1 MYHTS
6 NSVTVNSAK
15 FLSKAHEE
23 HIAQRGLLNAWARAT
38 CRSISAEEASL
49 VLGYTAK
56 SGGILIE
63 GDSLQSQFKPDKP
76 WKYDNQKVGPKY
88 RTPATDHGYDAIL
101 PAHPTDKSYWE
112 LENLKKVCYQINGH
126 PCLLITEGGFKAIA
140 GCSNDIPTV
149 GLIGVEMGLTGKKS
163 DTQSKRYL
171 VEFLEKCA
179 RAGIG
184 FIIIFDADAK
194 TNPNVRKAERKLCQ
208 QLVKFDVDVYTATG
222 AWEMG
227 VDGAN
232 KGMDDFIQNEGIE
245 AFRAILAKAK
255 LFDADS
261 DDESETPQTK
271 PPTPRQTARQ
281 LAEDYGHLWKFD
293 NETKS
298 WRIWNGKHWEPTDDG
313 NVETLVKSV
322 IDARSIAYKGFSYIA
337 DTIKLLTADLRV
349 KRWNMLERA
358 RYIAFD
364 NLVLDTE
371 TGKTLEHAPNMGFT
385 SCLPYVYKPYT
396 AESTDAIENLKT
408 NCPNIYQWMNT
419 AMQGDRKKIIKL
431 LAVVNGLLKFKFFD
445 LQMFVHLIGK
455 PGSGKGTFIRLLQ
468 KIVGRDNWKGCKLR
482 ALDDGSTMASIINKQ
497 LVSCPDE
504 RNASGVEAILSLT
517 GGDAIGYREVYKPAS
532 DAFFYG
538 LLIICS
544 NHPIFVGDTTGL
556 DRRLCLIHF
565 DNPLPT
571 VLRNSQI
578 EAAMDAE
585 ISQLI
590 TASLTLTDS
599 EASEAIRGSGTSQ
612 IAEFRMQE
620 WEMKIQTNS
629 VAAHFDDWL
638 IADPGASTP
647 TGKIY
652 EHYKN
657 WCSTG
662 LKAVSH
668 IKYPKILT
676 ELCNDY
682 LELTSVKWE
691 KQRGRSFFKGLRLR
705 SEGDLQ
711 TPTHSDLLQSGIPI
725 KGNDG
730 VCEENDGVCAGFV
743 RGSKALPVGN
753 YSEMTGFE
761 SQDFSEKSNLLE
773 SSEQQKH
780 FIENVEKPPQT
791 PSNPVKPQSAR
802 DSNPAQTP
810 STSNQTPSALAI
822 GQKVKVS
829 QKFSGRHQ
837 LRGKSAQ
844 IIKDLGSNLYQV
856 KFEGAGITVS
866 GHGKVKT
873 ANVASG
879 QLLTE
884 CECELIEFI
893 QTCEDAA
900 EALDIQK
907 ILTDCC
913 DRNEANRTKVWGELS
928 TAEQSKFK
936 SLITG

>member
-1 MYHTS
+1 MYCTT
-6 NSVTVNSAK
+6 NAVTVNSAK

-23 HIAQRGLLNAWARAT
+23 HIAQRGLLSDRARAT
-38 CRSISAEEASL
+38 CRTIGAEEASL
-49 VLGYTAK
+49 ILSTPAK

-63 GDSLQSQFKPDKP
+63 GDSLQSQFRPDKR
-76 WKYDNQKVGPKY
+76 WKVGNKLVPKY
-88 RTPATDHGYDAIL
+88 LTPKTDHGYDAIL
-101 PAHPTDKSYWE
+101 PTDPGLKDYWE
-112 LENLKKVCYQINGH
+112 PETLKKSCYQLNGH

-140 GCSNDIPTV
+140 GCDNNLPTM
-149 GLIGVEMGLTGKKS
+149 GLIGVEMGLSGKKS
-163 DTQSKRYL
+163 DTQNKRYL
-171 VEFLEKCA
+171 IESLEKYA
-179 RAGIG
+179 KAGIG
-184 FIIIFDADAK
+184 FIIVFDADAT
-194 TNPNVRKAERKLCQ
+194 TNPNIRRAQRTLGR
-208 QLVKFDVDVYTATG
+208 QLLKFDVPLYVATG
-222 AWEMG
+222 GWEMG
-227 VDGAN
+227 ENGAN

-261 DDESETPQTK
+261 DEDIEAPQTK

-293 NETKS
+293 NETKA

-313 NVETLVKSV
+313 NVETLIKSV
-322 IDARSIAYKGFSYIA
+322 IDARNIAYKGFSYIA

-364 NLVLDTE
+364 NLVLDTK
-371 TGKTLEHAPNMGFT
+371 TGKTLEHAPHMGFT

-396 AESTDAIENLKT
+396 ATSTDALENLKS
-408 NCPNIYQWMNT
+408 NCPNIYQWMST
-419 AMQGDRKKIIKL
+419 AMQSDRKKIIKL

-497 LVSCPDE
+497 LVACPDE

-517 GGDAIGYREVYKPAS
+517 GGDAIGYREVYKAAS

-590 TASLTLTDS
+590 TASLMLTDS
-599 EASEAIRGSGTSQ
+599 EASEAIRGSGINQ
-612 IAEFRMQE
+612 IAEFRLQE
-620 WEMKIQTNS
+620 WEMKRDTNS

-638 IADPGASTP
+638 IADPDATVT

-652 EHYKN
+652 EHYKD
-657 WCSTG
+657 WCGTT

-668 IKYPKILT
+668 IKYPKMLA

-691 KQRGRSFFKGLRLR
+691 RQRGRSFFKGLRLR
-705 SEGDLQ
+705 NEGDLQ
-711 TPTHSDLLQSGIPI
+711 TPTHSDFLQSGIPI
-725 KGNDG
+725 TQNDG
-730 VCEENDGVCAGFV
+730 VCEANDGVCAGFV
-743 RGSKALPVGN
+743 RGSEPLPVGN

-761 SQDFSEKSNLLE
+761 PQNFLEKTNLLQT
-773 SSEQQKH
+773 SEQKVCL
-780 FIENVEKPPQT
+780 IKDVEKTPQT
-791 PSNPVKPQSAR
+791 PSNPANPQPAR
-802 DSNPAQTP
+802 DTNPVTPKSNPVITP
-810 STSNQTPSALAI
+810 STLAI
-822 GQKVKVS
+822 RQKVKVS
-829 QKFSGRHQ
+829 QKFSGRQQ
-837 LRGKSAQ
+837 LRGKSAE

-856 KFEGAGITVS
+856 KFGGAGVTVS

-873 ANVASG
+873 ANVSST

-884 CECELIEFI
+884 CE
-893 QTCEDAA
+893 
-900 EALDIQK
+900 
-907 ILTDCC
+907 
-913 DRNEANRTKVWGELS
+913 
-928 TAEQSKFK
+928 
-936 SLITG
+936 